1 MADDKVVQP
10 AVTLGKRENSFFADL
25 ERLKVSQDFIAQV
38 GAEKLLNSMVV
49 RKPSDQ
55 EWVRVH
61 SDPAKHLPLV
71 LFLDELDRSHYIVA
85 QEIAGGIISNV
96 VVKTLYLTINR
107 QNVPFFWPVK
117 MPDSSGRLDSWN
129 ESAHRAAK
137 VGVKQWIRIQSS
149 KMSRGYEVYTMRAAV
164 EEPAW
169 PTLELSKLLEL
180 AFEGRIIRAH
190 DHPILKSLRG
200 EQ

>member
-10 AVTLGKRENSFFADL
+10 AVTLGKREDSFFADL
-25 ERLKVSQDFIAQV
+25 ERLKVSQDFISQV
-38 GAEKLLNSMVV
+38 GAEKLLNSMMV

-61 SDPAKHLPLV
+61 PDPTKHLPLV
-71 LFLDELDRSHYIVA
+71 LFRDDLDRTHYIVS

-96 VVKTLYLTINR
+96 VIKTLYLTINR

-137 VGVKQWIRIQSS
+137 VAANRWVRVQTS
-149 KMSRGYEVYTMRAAV
+149 MMARGYEVYTMKATV
-164 EEPAW
+164 EEPVW
-169 PTLELSKLLEL
+169 PVMELSGLLEL
-180 AFEGRIIRAH
+180 AFEGRIIRDH